1 MHQVNMLDTLNLHDV
16 ICQLPQLKKK
26 KEQTTKA
33 SLMIFV
39 FWIALVFSAGQEW
52 F

>member
-1 MHQVNMLDTLNLHDV
+1 MLYTLNLHDV
-16 ICQLPQLKKK
+16 ICQLPQLKKKK

>member
-1 MHQVNMLDTLNLHDV
+1 MLYTLNLHDV

-26 KEQTTKA
+26 KKNKEQTTKA

-39 FWIALVFSAGQEW
+39 FLIALVFSAGQE
-52 F
+52 